1 MDRAHAQLKDMETHR
16 ISAVKTLAVVE
27 KKIKELNIKMT
38 EADRERKSVKAALAS
53 AEKQAKD

>member
-1 MDRAHAQLKDMETHR
+1 MDRAHAQLKDKETHR
-16 ISAVKTLAVVE
+16 ISVVKTPAVVE
-27 KKIKELNIKMT
+27 KKIKELSIKMT

>member
-1 MDRAHAQLKDMETHR
+1 MGRAHAQLKDKETHR
-16 ISAVKTLAVVE
+16 ISVVKTLAVVE

-53 AEKQAKD
+53 AEK